1 MKIAFAVCAVAT
13 LLNSVFANAPAPDES
28 DPVWTAGGHYTAE
41 IDLRQNTLTF
51 LLLDADPGPGDV
63 ATPLQTCALPAGLVE
78 GVYLLEIAAD
88 GFALH
93 TTHPTSAFELAP
105 DETYSLRACGAQ
117 SDTQTLALPQAA
129 LDMLSAKSVGAVY
142 VRR

>member
-1 MKIAFAVCAVAT
+1 MKIAIAVCAIT
-13 LLNSVFANAPAPDES
+13 SLLNSAMANAPALDET

-51 LLLDADPGPGDV
+51 LPLDSDLQFADIAIPLASCAQPMGLL
-63 ATPLQTCALPAGLVE
+63 E
-78 GVYLLEIAAD
+78 GVYGLELASD
-88 GFALH
+88 GFALR

-105 DETYSLRACGAQ
+105 DESYAVRACGDNAD
-117 SDTQTLALPQAA
+117 SQTLSLPQAA
-129 LDMLSAKSVGAVY
+129 LDLLSAKSVGSVY

>member
-13 LLNSVFANAPAPDES
+13 LLNSVFANAPALEDSE
-28 DPVWTAGGHYTAE
+28 PVWTAGGHYTAE
-41 IDLRQNTLTF
+41 IDLRQSTLTF
-51 LLLDADPGPGDV
+51 LLLDTDPNQGDI
-63 ATPLQTCALPAGLVE
+63 ATPVETCALPTGLVE
-78 GVYLLEIAAD
+78 GVYMLEVAAH

-93 TTHPTSAFELAP
+93 TTHPTSAFKLAP
-105 DETYSLRACGAQ
+105 DETYALRACGDQ
-117 SDTQTLALPQAA
+117 SDSQTLALPQTA